1 MRKSERLVHPDTD
14 AVGLLSNQT
23 LAHRLGLWFLC
34 LVCCRV
40 EKQQDGVLVELRGY
54 ISSFLPLVN
63 FVSPLTPPRTVRERH
78 LSLFKINTLSMEAKS
93 EAMEMGT
100 GRRLPGKT
108 F

>member
-23 LAHRLGLWFLC
+23 LAHRLGLWFLR

-63 FVSPLTPPRTVRERH
+63 FVSH
-78 LSLFKINTLSMEAKS
+78 LSLFKINTPSMEAKS